1 MSNTRWSDLFLQVSN
16 TLSWTLYELSRHP
29 EVQSA
34 LYCEIKAA
42 VVPGSPA
49 QPQALSQLRLLKAVI
64 KEVLR

>member
-1 MSNTRWSDLFLQVSN
+1 MSNSRWSDLFLQVSN

-34 LYCEIKAA
+34 LYREIKAA
-42 VVPGSPA
+42 VDPGSHA

>member
-1 MSNTRWSDLFLQVSN
+1 MSNTRWSHLFLQVSN

-34 LYCEIKAA
+34 LYREVKAA
-42 VVPGSPA
+42 VVPGSRA